1 MFDYYAGLIALRK
14 AHPAF
19 RMGKA
24 EEVRKHLEFVDA
36 PKGVVAFRLKDN
48 AGGDAWRNIYV
59 VFNSQKTP
67 QNVKVAE
74 GSYNGKVNADGLGLI
89 SGTTLTV
96 APQSALI
103 VHD

>member
-1 MFDYYAGLIALRK
+1 
-14 AHPAF
+14 
-19 RMGKA
+19 MGKA
-24 EEVRKHLEFVDA
+24 EEVRKNLEFVNA

-59 VFNSQKTP
+59 VLNSQKTP

-74 GSYNGKVNADGLGLI
+74 GSYTTVVANGKVNADGLGLI